1 MVFRYISVEAGMAFL
16 GYKSPRSVMSKR
28 KRTVIAVIVVELLLA
43 GGWIWMHSIALGS
56 SNASADSTRVI
67 GQVFGGAMGI
77 ILGLSPFLYLF
88 ARRNDRLAAKG
99 KAP

>member
-1 MVFRYISVEAGMAFL
+1 MACL
-16 GYKSPRSVMSKR
+16 GYRILRGVMSKR

-88 ARRNDRLAAKG
+88 ARRNDRQAAKA
-99 KAP
+99 KTP